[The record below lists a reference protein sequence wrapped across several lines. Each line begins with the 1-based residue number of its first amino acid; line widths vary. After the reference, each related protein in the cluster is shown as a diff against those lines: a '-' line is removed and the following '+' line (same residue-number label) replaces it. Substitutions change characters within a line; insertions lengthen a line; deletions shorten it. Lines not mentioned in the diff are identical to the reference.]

1 MTTARDFL
9 RFRIMPGGQVH
20 MDAPE
25 EVMDKQPPWS
35 LYAPYADEEASESL
49 PGPPPTPPPSPPSP
63 PPSPPPRPPP

>member
-20 MDAPE
+20 VDPPE

-35 LYAPYADEEASESL
+35 LYSPYADEEASES
-49 PGPPPTPPPSPPSP
+49 PPTPILPLPLAPLP
-63 PPSPPPRPPP
+63 PPP